1 MRARALADA
10 ENPRGHGRP
19 DRVAALARQ
28 PADRVRDRQEK
39 TWGSKQGGWR
49 GLREIE
55 RVKVPVDSIPKA
67 HPALR
72 DQIAR
77 WSRSAGER
85 KIAVANKPGCKLL
98 WFGMPKWKP

>member
-1 MRARALADA
+1 MVSLKLQERQGSLASA
-10 ENPRGHGRP
+10 VQSVVLELRGVLVGI
-19 DRVAALARQ
+19 L
-28 PADRVRDRQEK
+28 K
-39 TWGSKQGGWR
+39 KKNWGSKQGGWR

>member
-1 MRARALADA
+1 M
-10 ENPRGHGRP
+10 
-19 DRVAALARQ
+19 
-28 PADRVRDRQEK
+28 RDRQEK

-72 DQIAR
+72 DQITR
-77 WSRSAGER
+77 WSRSAGEC
-85 KIAVANKPGCKLL
+85 KMAIANEPGGYTAVAQDAKMEILVKIEIAG
-98 WFGMPKWKP
+98 